1 MEFYCI
7 SQKEVLR
14 YDVSTTTCYPGS
26 RSTLPTIYDD
36 SEAKLDLEPDIEK
49 EKALINFED
58 IENEPTVQSSQ
69 QESLVEEHQTSEREP
84 QNETSTPKE
93 DQQTSIQN
101 INETT
106 KTVEKGFFF
115 FFNLTFFFFYQNKI
129 IK

>member
-58 IENEPTVQSSQ
+58 IENEPTLQSSQ

-101 INETT
+101 INET
-106 KTVEKGFFF
+106 KTENVEKGFYFY
-115 FFNLTFFFFYQNKI
+115 LFFFFYQNKI
-129 IK
+129 K